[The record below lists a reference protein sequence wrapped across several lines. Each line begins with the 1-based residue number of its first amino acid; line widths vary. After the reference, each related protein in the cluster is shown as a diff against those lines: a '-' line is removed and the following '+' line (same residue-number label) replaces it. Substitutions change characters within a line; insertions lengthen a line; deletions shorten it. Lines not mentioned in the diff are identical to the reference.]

1 MSSTKYKAA
10 GRSSGLKST
19 RIGTPFNKL
28 ARNLTDDF
36 DQYVLKEE
44 T

>member
-1 MSSTKYKAA
+1 MSSSKYKV
-10 GRSSGLKST
+10 GNRSSGLKST
-19 RIGTPFNKL
+19 RMGTPFNNL